1 MKITKNWGLI
11 SSNSE
16 LYMMAHAER
25 HRKIKERKHKRDD
38 RKTAKRRLPK
48 TLA

>member
-16 LYMMAHAER
+16 QYMMAHAER
-25 HRKIKERKHKRDD
+25 HRKIKEKAD
-38 RKTAKRRLPK
+38 RS
-48 TLA
+48 TLAG

>member
-16 LYMMAHAER
+16 LHMMAHAER
-25 HRKIKERKHKRDD
+25 HRKIKEKK
-38 RKTAKRRLPK
+38 KPTGQRLPAK
-48 TLA
+48 NKYSSP